1 METQLTKIDSDGR
14 YPIWKPCLAAG
25 FCLACFAAVMG
36 WIPIS
41 LLHGLDIIG
50 AAGVGLVL
58 GNFFGWQGNDVASDN
73 YADIVEYEY
82 SGFVQES
89 KSYDITVR
97 IENGFSII
105 HEENPTSWRSGI
117 RVKVIDGA
125 MGSLDS
131 PQSRNLPVTG

>member
-1 METQLTKIDSDGR
+1 M
-14 YPIWKPCLAAG
+14 
-25 FCLACFAAVMG
+25 
-36 WIPIS
+36 
-41 LLHGLDIIG
+41 
-50 AAGVGLVL
+50 
-58 GNFFGWQGNDVASDN
+58 ASDN

-82 SGFVQES
+82 SEFVQES
-89 KSYDITVR
+89 KNDITVR

>member
-1 METQLTKIDSDGR
+1 METQLIKADSDVQ
-14 YPIWKPCLAAG
+14 YPIWKMGLVAV
-25 FCLACFAAVMG
+25 FCLACFAAVMD

-41 LLHGLDIIG
+41 LLHGLGIIG
-50 AAGVGLVL
+50 AAGMGLML
-58 GNFFGWQGNDVASDN
+58 GNFFGWRENDMAPDN
-73 YADIVEYEY
+73 YADVVEYEY
-82 SGFVQES
+82 SEFVQES

-125 MGSLDS
+125 MGSLES
-131 PQSRNLPVTG
+131 PQSTNLPATG

>member
-1 METQLTKIDSDGR
+1 
-14 YPIWKPCLAAG
+14 
-25 FCLACFAAVMG
+25 MG
-36 WIPIS
+36 
-41 LLHGLDIIG
+41 IIG

-58 GNFFGWQGNDVASDN
+58 GNFFGWRGNDVASDN

-97 IENGFSII
+97 IENGFSIT